1 MKDLR
6 SVPPSEKPLFSISRW
21 TPAWRLPEFNTL
33 IAFIA
38 ASGMAFAFAKIADE
52 MVEGETRDFDLAILR
67 ALRQAGDAAKP
78 IGPWWFEAAMVDVTA
93 LGGWTVLTLITVLV
107 LVYLL
112 ITSRRADALLVLVSI
127 AGGSLL
133 STALKIGF
141 ARPRPD
147 LVDHLVNV
155 SSASFPSGHAMLSAA
170 TYLTLGAL
178 LARTEERRVVRG
190 FLFGVAVALTLI
202 IGCSRVYLG
211 VHYPTDVLA
220 GWCLGAAWAL
230 VCWMVARWL
239 RPKGSTSDAPARAA

>member
-1 MKDLR
+1 MPLNA
-6 SVPPSEKPLFSISRW
+6 KPLFSVTRW

-33 IAFIA
+33 LAFLV
-38 ASGMAFAFAKIADE
+38 ASGMAFAFISIADE
-52 MVEGETRDFDLAILR
+52 MAEGETRAFDEAVLL
-67 ALRQAGDAAKP
+67 ALRQPGDTARP
-78 IGPWWFEAAMVDVTA
+78 IGPWWLEAAMVDLTS
-93 LGGWTVLTLITVLV
+93 LGGWTVLAVVTAVVLA
-107 LVYLL
+107 YLL
-112 ITSRRADALLVLVSI
+112 ATARAGAAALVFASVI
-127 AGGSLL
+127 GGALL

-178 LARTEERRVVRG
+178 LARTETRRTVRG
-190 FLFGVAVALTLI
+190 LIFGVAVTLTLL
-202 IGCSRVYLG
+202 IGVSRVYLG

-220 GWCLGAAWAL
+220 GWCMGGAWAM

-239 RPKGSTSDAPARAA
+239 RPKGDETEG

>member
-1 MKDLR
+1 M
-6 SVPPSEKPLFSISRW
+6 PPSEKPLFSISRW

-33 IAFIA
+33 VAFIA

-52 MVEGETRDFDLAILR
+52 MVEGETHDFDMALLL
-67 ALRQAGDAAKP
+67 ALRQAGDTAKP
-78 IGPWWFEAAMVDVTA
+78 VGPWWLEAAMIDITA
-93 LGGWTVLTLITVLV
+93 LGGWTVLTLLTGLV
-107 LVYLL
+107 LIYLL

-133 STALKIGF
+133 STVLKIGF

-178 LARTEERRVVRG
+178 LARTEQRRVVRG

-202 IGCSRVYLG
+202 IGVSRVYLG
-211 VHYPTDVLA
+211 VHFPTDVLA

-239 RPKGSTSDAPARAA
+239 RPKGSETDAPAKLG